1 MNEEIEEIFS
11 VKEISEI
18 LKLSTPKIRLLIKQG
33 KLEALNI
40 SSGLIRPVWKITKT
54 QLDKFMGGGKSG

>member
-1 MNEEIEEIFS
+1 MEPVEEIFS

-33 KLEALNI
+33 KLKALNI

-54 QLDKFMGGGKSG
+54 QLDEFMRGDING